1 MRFIILSC
9 LAATAALAGP
19 SPHEWARNNKG
30 VAESLDGV
38 TWAPL
43 AWDAQAFPGGPKL
56 TLRGTVQE
64 VHDQLLAANPEWETD
79 FARNTTS
86 ESPTHDERSAN
97 FMGAKV
103 ECKEWK
109 YGQPKHAALLQALNH
124 WNNVAGPGPVLAPG
138 PRVCSVVYY
147 DSDTTIVLC
156 NADSVE
162 KRLDSYSNVS
172 AGLQA
177 IRATC
182 LRLVMMQKYLLGG
195 EAFNPDKWSIIV
207 KKTGMVGGLC
217 EVLPRYKQ
225 RNKKPSEYW
234 PPILSQEANPSFLH
248 EFKAQT
254 IQGNQPRN
262 RRLAKGETASKRRQL
277 GGNGAWRRGI
287 DALHAHIL
295 PHLSSSD
302 LAMTVGVRRRPG
314 GLLEYASDPDASVG
328 LPDVKVSGAASQ
340 GMGGPAES
348 PVVRPYAHP
357 NPTLGRRLSWRAAR
371 LAPPN
376 IAPCYFVH
384 IVESLT

>member
-109 YGQPKHAALLQALNH
+109 YGQPKHAALLRALNH

-138 PRVCSVVYY
+138 PSVCSVVYY

-156 NADSVE
+156 NA
-162 KRLDSYSNVS
+162 VS
-172 AGLQA
+172 HFS
-177 IRATC
+177 
-182 LRLVMMQKYLLGG
+182 LLYYPMYG
-195 EAFNPDKWSIIV
+195 
-207 KKTGMVGGLC
+207 T
-217 EVLPRYKQ
+217 
-225 RNKKPSEYW
+225 
-234 PPILSQEANPSFLH
+234 
-248 EFKAQT
+248 
-254 IQGNQPRN
+254 
-262 RRLAKGETASKRRQL
+262 LA
-277 GGNGAWRRGI
+277 
-287 DALHAHIL
+287 
-295 PHLSSSD
+295 
-302 LAMTVGVRRRPG
+302 
-314 GLLEYASDPDASVG
+314 
-328 LPDVKVSGAASQ
+328 
-340 GMGGPAES
+340 
-348 PVVRPYAHP
+348 
-357 NPTLGRRLSWRAAR
+357 
-371 LAPPN
+371 
-376 IAPCYFVH
+376 C
-384 IVESLT
+384 ESLTKHLRARTQSKRDSIRIRTFRQDYKPYGQHASGL